1 MSEIRTHEQV
11 VGIVCTLAA
20 EAHND
25 CEQEREEY
33 GTQTRQAM
41 RWLEDT
47 DAALRAALAKA
58 EEDRERIVA
67 EIQKWREGR
76 AYIGTPMTY
85 VDQRLIDTVR
95 TIIGDARA
103 AKMLGKDVPRG

>member
-1 MSEIRTHEQV
+1 MNEIRTHEQV

-47 DAALRAALAKA
+47 DAALRAALAQA
-58 EEDRERIVA
+58 EKDRERLIA
-67 EIQKWREGR
+67 AIQKWREGR
-76 AYIGTPMTY
+76 AHLGTPMTY
-85 VDQRLIDTVR
+85 VDQRLVDEAR

-103 AKMLGKDVPRG
+103 VKVGL